1 MFSNTVAALPSVKSG
16 RLRPLGVTGL
26 RRSTIMPDVPTVAE
40 SGLPGFEVQQNY
52 GLLAPAGTPREIV
65 IRLNQEA
72 GKVMRTED
80 ARSRLLVDGSEA
92 RVSTP
97 EELEKMI
104 TAEIAKWSKVIRQAG
119 IKEE

>member
-1 MFSNTVAALPSVKSG
+1 
-16 RLRPLGVTGL
+16 
-26 RRSTIMPDVPTVAE
+26 
-40 SGLPGFEVQQNY
+40 VQQNY

-65 IRLNQEA
+65 IRLNQEV

-92 RVSTP
+92 KVSTP

-104 TAEIAKWSKVIRQAG
+104 TAEIAKWSKVIKQAG